1 MRRGLSS
8 LLAVW
13 ILIAVWGLTGTPTA
27 ALAARAQHPR
37 AQHPRAQHA
46 DHPRARGNHPSAHQ
60 VKRGSRAANGG
71 ESRTHE
77 RGARL
82 LAPGAGYDTPTGSP
96 SVRALQRSLARAGD
110 PPGPLD
116 GRYGPRTEQAVERF
130 QAARGLKVDGIT
142 GPRTWAALTTRGGEL
157 LLSAGYDAPTGSSA
171 VRALQRRLAH
181 AGDSP
186 GPIDGRYG
194 PRTEQAVERF
204 QAARG
209 LPVDGIAGGQ
219 TLIAL
224 TRRPAAH
231 APTPAPTHARSHPR
245 RARPK
250 ITTHPP
256 VAASAPTKVTH
267 SHPST
272 SGPTNVTHSHPS
284 TSAPKWL
291 ILIAIL
297 ALGAGVRRR
306 RQTARRTNLPIP
318 PPETI
323 TVLRRTPYES
333 HPHPSDDTH
342 INTETAE
349 RRARKDGDGDEA
361 QRARAFVHKFQR
373 RQHAKDGRHER

>member
-110 PPGPLD
+110 PPGPL
-116 GRYGPRTEQAVERF
+116 
-130 QAARGLKVDGIT
+130 
-142 GPRTWAALTTRGGEL
+142 
-157 LLSAGYDAPTGSSA
+157 
-171 VRALQRRLAH
+171 
-181 AGDSP
+181 
-186 GPIDGRYG
+186 DGRYG